1 MEISEGTR
9 KAFKY
14 ASRDT
19 FPIMTAF
26 IVLGAG
32 YGVLMRSK
40 GVGWAWPGV
49 MSLLIFAGSMQF
61 VAADLIA
68 SGASLL
74 STALMTL
81 MVNFRHIFYG
91 VSMLEK
97 YKNTGARKPV
107 LIFGLCDETF
117 SLVCSADMP
126 EEVSLKDYYLFVTLL
141 DISYWVAGSF
151 LGGLLGGALAFNA
164 EGVDFAMTALF
175 TVIFVE
181 QWEGAKEHLPA
192 LTGLALSLL
201 SLLLFGPANFLI
213 PALLLIAA
221 ALSAERRLIER
232 RARDAG

>member
-19 FPIMTAF
+19 FPVMTALV
-26 IVLGAG
+26 VLGIG

-74 STALMTL
+74 SAALMTL

-126 EEVSLKDYYLFVTLL
+126 EEVNLKDYYLFVTLL

-181 QWEGAKEHLPA
+181 QREGAKEHLPA